1 KRFYRN
7 GIGDNMRFLSAF
19 LAFFVSAYVIR
30 GEPINVSYA
39 LSQDSVILDVRT
51 PDEYLSGHIKGAINI
66 DFYASDFQNQLGKLD
81 KEKDYKVYCRSGNR
95 SSKAVNMMKLALK
108 MSKTLEVFLK
118 LQKI

>member
-1 KRFYRN
+1 
-7 GIGDNMRFLSAF
+7 MRFLSAF

-95 SSKAVNMMKLALK
+95 SSKAVNMMKNIGFKNVENIGSVSQA
-108 MSKTLEVFLK
+108 SKNLNLSCDK
-118 LQKI
+118 GPC